1 MSFELQ
7 PYTTESEVWSF
18 PSEKYW
24 KPPTSAIQHRTR
36 SSCNLC
42 VVSLY
47 SIVTLVLIH
56 SCTSRQFSFLF
67 FFAEIGKYSREILFT
82 NDLQVECALTLISK
96 LTAHTVLGCFPSYD
110 PPVALSL
117 PSAIS
122 SVFTVYW
129 LFPSDLGKQPRT
141 MRGRGRWPNGALP
154 SLTPMN
160 SASKWLFCWFVCP
173 F

>member
-1 MSFELQ
+1 M
-7 PYTTESEVWSF
+7 ESEVWSF
-18 PSEKYW
+18 PTEKYW
-24 KPPTSAIQHRTR
+24 KLPTSAIQHRTW
-36 SSCNLC
+36 SGCNLC
-42 VVSLY
+42 VVPLY
-47 SIVTLVLIH
+47 SIVTLVSIH
-56 SCTSRQFSFLF
+56 FLHIQTILLPIFS
-67 FFAEIGKYSREILFT
+67 AEIGKYSREILFT
-82 NDLQVECALTLISK
+82 NDLQVQCALTLISK
-96 LTAHTVLGCFPSYD
+96 LTVHTVLGCFPSYD

-117 PSAIS
+117 PSVIS

-160 SASKWLFCWFVCP
+160 SASKWLFCLFVCP